1 MANNI
6 YERNYLNNDVLS
18 KDMFMKGSGLES
30 AQKAFRKIEDCTKS
44 ISTDISLMSVLTVI
58 GKKPGLKEALI
69 LDGHDRFVVRN
80 NEVVLD
86 EATYINIK
94 GNKVAQSEDGTFF
107 LLGGAYKTPVRQED
121 EDLFAADDLVF
132 KPLAKHL
139 KIEHK
144 KARGCFRDADFASRC
159 SELQDEDNVN
169 FLYREKEGVKKIFY
183 CFFNVDGMGYLRF
196 DDLWKIVRTIEP
208 DTEII
213 DYTITQFVRTVMFQ
227 TPAGKAF
234 RIKWSDTGFLATTV
248 EVDGKDIRIKKE
260 SELKRFLVELISRES
275 HIGKRTALPVA
286 AKLSVSQQNQEDMFW
301 HDIKNVKTE
310 LKADVRERSERRMAA
325 VIRKF
330 DEAYE
335 DMQLEL
341 PLLTMMAS

>member
-18 KDMFMKGSGLES
+18 KELFMKGSGLES
-30 AQKAFRKIEDCTKS
+30 AQKAFHKIEDCTKS
-44 ISTDISLMSVLTVI
+44 VSTDISLMSVLTVI
-58 GKKPGLKEALI
+58 GKKPRLKEALI
-69 LDGHDRFVVRN
+69 LDGHDKFVVRN
-80 NEVVLD
+80 NEVALD

-94 GNKVAQSEDGTFF
+94 GNKVAESEDGTFF
-107 LLGGAYKTPVRQED
+107 LLGGAYKTPVYQED

-132 KPLAKHL
+132 KPLARHL

-144 KARGCFRDADFASRC
+144 KSRGCFRDADFASRC
-159 SELQDEDNVN
+159 SDLQDEDNVN
-169 FLYREKEGVKKIFY
+169 FLYREKDGMKKIFY
-183 CFFNVDGMGYLRF
+183 CFFNGDGMGYLHF
-196 DDLWKIVRTIEP
+196 DDLWKIVHTLEP

-227 TPAGKAF
+227 TPAGQVF
-234 RIKWSDTGFLATTV
+234 RVKWSDTGFLATTV
-248 EVDGKDIRIKKE
+248 EVGGEDIRIKKR
-260 SELKRFLVELISRES
+260 SEMKRFLAELISKEKS
-275 HIGKRTALPVA
+275 SKKPAEMPVA
-286 AKLSVSQQNQEDMFW
+286 QITDSQRNHEDMFLR
-301 HDIKNVKTE
+301 DISSVKTE
-310 LKADVRERSERRMAA
+310 LKADMRERSERRMAA

-335 DMQLEL
+335 DMQMEL